1 MSEQNVSETAIN
13 ILSVDDE
20 KENLIFI
27 ERILNEDGV
36 FVVSRNSGKSALE
49 YLANHSVAVI
59 LLDIRMPEMD
69 GFETAA
75 LIRQQKES
83 KNTPIIFVTGEIN
96 PAEGQIAK
104 AYSLGA
110 VDFILKEYLKPV
122 LKAKIAVFIE
132 LYRNTES
139 LRQEQEDLN
148 KQKAALETSKQQLEV
163 LLNSAGEGLLGID
176 LRGSIHFANPKACRV
191 LGLEHK
197 DILHRKIQSFFVL
210 ENDDIKNLNAFV
222 KDHAQSPKGLIR
234 DWQTQQIS
242 HLLGQNLSENKQR
255 CYWKTESGDRIY
267 VEFTC
272 NPTLDSAEE
281 CVGAVVMFQNISER
295 KALED
300 KLIQLANYDTLTGLA
315 NRAHFHTS
323 LIQALERQKR
333 TDKTLAVLYL
343 DVDHFKYI
351 NDSLG
356 HDAGDKLLVVAADKL
371 RENLR
376 AADLLARLGGD
387 EFAIALFDIEKSDDA
402 CFVARKIIE
411 TLSTPAL
418 SNSSPDSGPD
428 SNSTK
433 INITFSIGI
442 AILSDK
448 LSSLEDLIKAA
459 DTAMYVAKAEGRN
472 NFKLYA
478 ASMQTQSEQK
488 QRIQT
493 LLQRAIPDNEL
504 SLVYQP
510 KISLATKRMTSCE
523 ALLRWKPANQPS
535 INPAVFIPNA
545 EESGLI
551 FEIGEWVLNTAC
563 RQISQWTA
571 LPEFLGMSVS
581 INVSIR
587 QLGRRKFYPLI
598 KAALKKYN
606 IPPHEI
612 EIEITETGVM
622 EHIERVIDELKK
634 IHELGVKISI
644 DDFGTGNSSLELL
657 RKLPLDILKI
667 DRSFIM
673 DIGEDKQN
681 EEIIYVMLAVAKTLE
696 LEVVAEGVETLEQMV
711 FLSQAH
717 CEVIQGY
724 YFSKPVSAIQ
734 LGKFISAST
743 SAFYAQFSA
752 YHKALLQAP
761 EEIEEPN
768 PPQQE
773 PDAFRVLVCEDELNI
788 SYIIQDL
795 LGDDGF
801 SVDIA
806 LSAKEALSMLEK
818 KSYAA
823 ITLDLEFGKTNGLD
837 FLREVRKSYSESK
850 LSVIVVSSHLNEGKY
865 RDKEQKL
872 GISSWLAKPIDEA
885 ELHKVINRIVTDKS
899 LALQPSKLHAKY
911 KNSQPTLSNK

>member
-1 MSEQNVSETAIN
+1 
-13 ILSVDDE
+13 
-20 KENLIFI
+20 
-27 ERILNEDGV
+27 
-36 FVVSRNSGKSALE
+36 
-49 YLANHSVAVI
+49 
-59 LLDIRMPEMD
+59 MD

-75 LIRQQKES
+75 LIRQQRES

-96 PAEGQIAK
+96 PAEDQITK
-104 AYSLGA
+104 AYALGA

-122 LKAKIAVFIE
+122 LKTKIAVFIE
-132 LYRNTES
+132 LYRNTEK
-139 LRQEQEDLN
+139 LRQQQEDLN

-163 LLNSAGEGLLGID
+163 LLNSAGEGVLGID
-176 LRGSIHFANPKACRV
+176 LRGSVHFANPKACRV
-191 LGLEHK
+191 LGVEHN

-234 DWQTQQIS
+234 DWQKQQIS
-242 HLLGQNLSENKQR
+242 HLLGQNLNENKQR

-356 HDAGDKLLVVAADKL
+356 HDAGDKLLVLAADKL

-387 EFAIALFDIEKSDDA
+387 EFAIALFDIDKADDA
-402 CFVARKIIE
+402 CFVAKKIIE
-411 TLSTPAL
+411 TLSNPSL
-418 SNSSPDSGPD
+418 SDSGTD
-428 SNSTK
+428 STK

-563 RQISQWTA
+563 RQISEWTA

-598 KAALKKYN
+598 KAALKKYK

-634 IHELGVKISI
+634 IHALGVKISI

-681 EEIIYVMLAVAKTLE
+681 EEIIHVMLAVAKTLE

-711 FLSQAH
+711 FLSQAN

-743 SAFYAQFSA
+743 SAFYTQFSA

-761 EEIEEPN
+761 EEIEESN
-768 PPQQE
+768 GRQQE
-773 PDAFRVLVCEDELNI
+773 PDTFRVLVCEDELNI

-806 LSAKEALSMLEK
+806 LSSKEALSMLEK

-837 FLREVRKSYSESK
+837 FLREVRKGHSESK
-850 LSVIVVSSHLNEGKY
+850 LSVIVVSSHLNEGQY
-865 RDKEQKL
+865 RDTGKKL

-885 ELHKVINRIVTDKS
+885 ELHKVINRIVTDKN
-899 LALQPSKLHAKY
+899 LALQPTTLHTKNKISKSTSPK
-911 KNSQPTLSNK
+911 K